1 MLLIIKIKLTNEI
14 VMYNST
20 KFRLLYLLKKV
31 TRIREIRFSRSL
43 NYKNVA
49 EPKFDDKEIFP
60 SYTLYQGLVH
70 NVSRFPPGHIKRAG
84 K

>member
-1 MLLIIKIKLTNEI
+1 
-14 VMYNST
+14 MYNST
-20 KFRLLYLLKKV
+20 KFRLLYLLKKI
-31 TRIREIRFSRSL
+31 TRIKEIRFSRSL

-70 NVSRFPPGHIKRAG
+70 NVSRFPSGHIKRAG